1 MPLIQQATEQLIA
14 GQGLA
19 RSQAGAVMDEIMG
32 GEVTPAQVA
41 GFLVALRMK
50 GETVEEIVGL
60 VESMRAHAT
69 VVALDGLVV
78 DTCGT
83 GGDRQ
88 GTFNISTAAALV
100 VAGAGGR
107 VAKHGNRAASSRC
120 GSADV
125 LEALGVEIALGP
137 EAVRR
142 CVDEVGF
149 AFLFAPNFHP
159 AMRHVAAPR
168 HELGIRTIFNV
179 LGPLAS
185 PARVRRQSVGV
196 GDPGLAPKMAEVLQR
211 LGHQR
216 ALVFHGDDGLDELTT
231 TGASVVYD
239 VTADGVRRYR
249 LDPQDLGIG
258 RSRLEDLIGG
268 DPQHNARLVADVLAG
283 HGGPHRD
290 IVALNAA
297 AALIALGRSP
307 DWKPALQAAYDA
319 IDSGAAARC
328 LERLVA
334 LTQRL
339 ALSRI
344 PE

>member
-1 MPLIQQATEQLIA
+1 MPRIQQATEQMIA
-14 GQGLA
+14 GQALA
-19 RSQAGAVMDEIMG
+19 RGQAAGVMDEIMA
-32 GEVTPAQVA
+32 GEATPVQVA

-50 GETVEEIVGL
+50 GETVEEMVGL

-69 VVALDGLVV
+69 VVSLDGPVV

-125 LEALGVEIALGP
+125 LEALGVAIALGP

-149 AFLFAPNFHP
+149 AFLFAPTFHP
-159 AMRHVAAPR
+159 AMRHAAATR
-168 HELGIRTIFNV
+168 RELGIRTIFNV

-185 PARVRRQSVGV
+185 PAQVRRQSVGV
-196 GDPGLAPKMAEVLQR
+196 GDASLAPKMAEVLQR

-216 ALVFHGDDGLDELTT
+216 ALVFHGEDGLDELTT
-231 TGASVVYD
+231 TEASVVYD
-239 VTADGVRRYR
+239 VTPDGVRHYR
-249 LDPQDLGIG
+249 LDPQDLGIA
-258 RSRLEDLIGG
+258 RSRLEDLMGG
-268 DPQHNARLVADVLAG
+268 DPRHNARLLAG
-283 HGGPHRD
+283 AISGQRGPHRD

-297 AALIALGRSP
+297 AALIALGRAP
-307 DWKPALQAAYDA
+307 DWKPALQAASDA
-319 IDSGAAARC
+319 IDSGAATRC

-339 ALSRI
+339 AK
-344 PE
+344 EG

>member
-1 MPLIQQATEQLIA
+1 MPLIQQATEQMIA

-19 RSQAGAVMDEIMG
+19 RDQAGAVMDEIMA
-32 GEVTPAQVA
+32 GEATPVQVA

-50 GETVEEIVGL
+50 GETVEAFVGL

-69 VVALDGLVV
+69 VVSLEGLVV

-83 GGDRQ
+83 GGDRL

-142 CVDEVGF
+142 CLDEVGF

-159 AMRHVAAPR
+159 AMRHAAATR
-168 HELGIRTIFNV
+168 RELGIRTIFNV

-196 GDPGLAPKMAEVLQR
+196 GDPSLAPKMAEVLQR

-216 ALVFHGDDGLDELTT
+216 ALVFHGEDGLDELTT
-231 TGASVVYD
+231 TGASAVYD
-239 VTADGVRRYR
+239 VTPDGVRPYR
-249 LDPQDLGIG
+249 LDPQVLGIA
-258 RSRLEDLIGG
+258 RSRLEDLSGG
-268 DPQHNARLVADVLAG
+268 DPPHNARLLTKVLSG
-283 HGGPHRD
+283 QSGPHRD

-297 AALIALGRSP
+297 AALIALGRST
-307 DWKPALQAAYDA
+307 DWKPALQTAYDA

-339 ALSRI
+339 AR
-344 PE
+344 EV